1 MYMLITKL
9 VKTIKLFTKE
19 ADRVSPLHTNKF
31 QSKKAFLSPKCS
43 LRPTKLA
50 WVPTNTAGYAVPN
63 CSRFIRL
70 FTQATHTKQLHTKN
84 KDNILN
90 FTVYLEKYH
99 SMVQQLA
106 YRGWP

>member
-19 ADRVSPLHTNKF
+19 ADRVSPLHTNKL

-43 LRPTKLA
+43 LHPTKLA

-70 FTQATHTKQLHTKN
+70 FTQATQKN
-84 KDNILN
+84 NCIQKIKIT
-90 FTVYLEKYH
+90 F
-99 SMVQQLA
+99 
-106 YRGWP
+106 